1 MKTLQTFETFNQS
14 LTTGEMHAVRG
25 GENFLRDNSYKVGN
39 DTVLVHEWEYE
50 GATGSRTTIID
61 GGGRTVYM
69 SSSYD

>member
-14 LTTGEMHAVRG
+14 LTADEMKAVRG
-25 GENFLRDNSYKVGN
+25 GDFSRDNSYKVGN
-39 DTVLVHEWEYE
+39 DTVLVHEWEYQ
-50 GATGSRTTIID
+50 GATGSRTTIVD